1 MAGDELNRCRT
12 LILTY
17 TPSIRADDRAE
28 QGDIMEVFYA
38 YVYRSDTLPAGPH
51 ATIQTVAG
59 RGEMGWI

>member
-28 QGDIMEVFYA
+28 QGDIMDVFYA
-38 YVYRSDTLPAGPH
+38 YIGAIHCQLGPMH
-51 ATIQTVAG
+51 VAG